1 MNRGLVSIAGAAP
14 VPELRL
20 QMGQLNL
27 DSFLAAL
34 PYNEYNVRHTE

>member
-1 MNRGLVSIAGAAP
+1 MNRALVSIAGAAP
-14 VPELRL
+14 VLELRL